1 MLNSGLFSIFIP
13 IQIRHLVCAKQ
24 NDHLTL
30 IKTSTEQSLQMYLRL
45 WLWQKYQQL
54 FCDGATVAVV
64 TVVMVYVT
72 IIKIL

>member
-1 MLNSGLFSIFIP
+1 MNLNLF
-13 IQIRHLVCAKQ
+13 KKG
-24 NDHLTL
+24 
-30 IKTSTEQSLQMYLRL
+30 KTSTEQSLQMYLRL

-54 FCDGATVAVV
+54 FCDGTTVAVV

>member
-1 MLNSGLFSIFIP
+1 M
-13 IQIRHLVCAKQ
+13 CAKQ

-45 WLWQKYQQL
+45 WLWQKL
-54 FCDGATVAVV
+54 FCDGTTVAVV